1 MSPSATTARFST
13 TLTAT
18 EGGNTIRISA
28 VDRAGNRTD
37 RTRAFTYRPTASVG
51 IALDPA
57 APRDAAGR
65 LLSAS
70 ADLAIAGVSS
80 ADAGSGLRVL
90 AADGALAVQT
100 LVDAGGAFHFT
111 VPASEAGTAYR
122 LEIVGPD
129 GTVEGQLELAAV
141 QDALPPEIVL
151 DAPPPNATA
160 DAWLDIAGAA
170 EGAVTVSVNGAAAR
184 LDAGRFDAVA
194 TLVPGTNGIEIVA
207 TDAVGNV
214 AIQRV
219 ETVYDIDPPEILSA
233 GVGRPDGAAGTI
245 EVVVEARDASG
256 IRQAAPYILTVGG
269 VERRG
274 FLRCDSAT
282 GLCRETLPP
291 EPGALALV
299 EVAVEDYAG
308 NVSKRQE

>member
-1 MSPSATTARFST
+1 
-13 TLTAT
+13 
-18 EGGNTIRISA
+18 
-28 VDRAGNRTD
+28 
-37 RTRAFTYRPTASVG
+37 
-51 IALDPA
+51 
-57 APRDAAGR
+57 
-65 LLSAS
+65 
-70 ADLAIAGVSS
+70 
-80 ADAGSGLRVL
+80 
-90 AADGALAVQT
+90 VQT
-100 LVDAGGAFHFT
+100 LIDAGGAFHFT
-111 VPASEAGTAYR
+111 VPASEDGTAYR

-129 GTVEGQLELAAV
+129 GTVEGQLEVAAV
-141 QDALPPEIVL
+141 QDAMPPEIVL
-151 DAPPPNATA
+151 DAPPPKATA
-160 DAWLDIAGAA
+160 DAWLDLAGAA
-170 EGAVTVSVNGAAAR
+170 DGAVTVSVNGAAAR

-233 GVGRPDGAAGTI
+233 GVGRPGGAAGPI

-256 IRQAAPYILTVGG
+256 IRQAAPYVLTVGG